1 MTTKQ
6 QSILPFQME
15 AMPSSDALTSH
26 AGLPLVAETMRALG
40 LEQAARDHLH
50 LQQRNAGLSD
60 YQKIE
65 SVVLLMAA
73 GGDGYDDM
81 ALLRADAGLQR
92 LLGYRLPSPDSL
104 RCFANAFHDE
114 QLIVQAK
121 AHLRPPA
128 VACNARG
135 RTSARPCSWSFV
147 DSGQQS

>member
-6 QSILPFQME
+6 QSILPFRIE

-40 LEQAARDHLH
+40 LEQAAREHLH

-73 GGDGYDDM
+73 GGDCYDDM
-81 ALLRADAGLQR
+81 AVLRADAGLQYSEDHEHGAAARSEHLLQLVRARAR
-92 LLGYRLPSPDSL
+92 LRALM
-104 RCFANAFHDE
+104 
-114 QLIVQAK
+114 
-121 AHLRPPA
+121 PA
-128 VACNARG
+128 
-135 RTSARPCSWSFV
+135 
-147 DSGQQS
+147 